1 MLRNMHKGQKIK
13 FTVLG
18 SGTSSGIPTI
28 GCRCDTCTSDDPR
41 DKRLR
46 TSLLIESETTT
57 IVIDTSPD
65 FRQQMLRSDVR
76 KLDAV
81 LYTHQH
87 FDHIGGFDDLRA
99 FNYIASKPMPIYL
112 SEDTFVRLKRT
123 FYYAFEEPE
132 QMGGGVPMVDVNII
146 DTTPIVVGDIEVQ
159 PIPLLHGKLKVLGF
173 RIGNFAYCTDTNQI
187 PENSMKYLQGLNYL
201 IIDAL
206 RFKPHST
213 HFSRDE
219 ALQVIDNLKPKQSYL
234 IHMAHQMKH
243 SECENALPKNIRLS
257 YDSLEIVDE
266 I

>member
-1 MLRNMHKGQKIK
+1 MHNRTKIK
-13 FTVLG
+13 FTILG

-57 IVIDTSPD
+57 IVIDTTPD
-65 FRQQMLRSDVR
+65 FRQQMLRADVR

-99 FNYIASKPMPIYL
+99 FNYIARKPMPIYL
-112 SEDTFVRLKRT
+112 SEDTFLRLKRT

-132 QMGGGVPMVDVNII
+132 QIGGGVPIVDVNII
-146 DTTPIVVGDIEVQ
+146 DTHQIRIGDIDIQ
-159 PIPLLHGKLKVLGF
+159 PIPLLHGKLNVLGF
-173 RIGNFAYCTDTNQI
+173 RIGNFAYCTDTNHI
-187 PENSMKYLQGLNYL
+187 PQESLKYLLNLDFL

-206 RFKPHST
+206 RFVPHST
-213 HFSRDE
+213 HYSKDE
-219 ALQVIDNLKPKQSYL
+219 AIEVIEMIKPKKAYL
-234 IHMAHQMKH
+234 IHMAHQLKH
-243 SECENALPKNIRLS
+243 SECERSLPANINLT
-257 YDSLEIVDE
+257 YDGLEIVTE
-266 I
+266 

>member
-1 MLRNMHKGQKIK
+1 MPDSKEIK

-28 GCRCDTCTSDDPR
+28 GCRCNTCTSDDPR

-65 FRQQMLRSDVR
+65 FRQQMLAADVR

-81 LYTHQH
+81 IYTHQH
-87 FDHIGGFDDLRA
+87 FDHIGGFDDIRA
-99 FNYIASKPMPIYL
+99 FNYISRKPMPIYL
-112 SEDTFVRLKRT
+112 SEDTYVRLKRT

-146 DTTPIVVGDIEVQ
+146 DSKAITIGDIQIQ

-173 RIGNFAYCTDTNQI
+173 RIGNFAYCTDTNHI
-187 PENSMKYLQGLNYL
+187 PNESIKYLKELEVL

-206 RFKPHST
+206 RFTPHST

-219 ALQVIDNLKPKQSYL
+219 ALNAIKMLNPQKSFL

-243 SECENALPKNIRLS
+243 AECESSLPNHIRLA
-257 YDSLEIVDE
+257 YDGLVIKT
-266 I
+266 

>member
-1 MLRNMHKGQKIK
+1 MPDNNKIK

-28 GCRCDTCTSDDPR
+28 GCQCETCTSDDPR

-65 FRQQMLRSDVR
+65 FRQQMLRADVR

-87 FDHIGGFDDLRA
+87 FDHIGGFDDIRA
-99 FNYIASKPMPIYL
+99 FNFHSRQPMPIYL
-112 SEDTFVRLKRT
+112 LVDTFQRLRRT
-123 FYYAFEEPE
+123 FYYAFETPE
-132 QMGGGVPMVDVNII
+132 QIGGGVPIVDVNII
-146 DTTPIVVGDIEVQ
+146 NSEPITIGDINIQ
-159 PIPLLHGKLKVLGF
+159 PIPLLHGNLKVLGF
-173 RIGNFAYCTDTNQI
+173 RIGDFAYCTDTNKI
-187 PENSMKYLQGLNYL
+187 PKESYKYLKGLQIL

-206 RFKPHST
+206 RFTTHST

-219 ALQVIDNLKPKQSYL
+219 AVNVINDLMPKKSYL

-243 SECENALPKNIRLS
+243 SDCERDLPENIRLA
-257 YDSLEIVDE
+257 YDGLEIVS
-266 I
+266 